1 LTAPGHTL
9 ADQPPADLPL
19 ALTCGEPAGIGAEIA
34 LKAWI
39 EREDG
44 GPRFVLLDVPAR
56 LSRLAEQL
64 GLRVPLAAIADPAD
78 ADADLFDE
86 ALPVLPLAAA
96 IHGEPGKVDGRDAAA
111 IIESI
116 RRAVDLTQG
125 GQCAAVVTNPIRKQ
139 SLKAAGF
146 DHPGHTEFLA
156 TLAGNG
162 ARSVMM
168 LASPSLK
175 VVPVT
180 VHVALSAVPRLLSTR
195 GIVEVARLTAKAL
208 TGDFGIARPRLAIV
222 GLNPHA
228 GEGGLLGREEIEVI
242 APAVEILQAEGID
255 AFGPLPPDAAFHAAA
270 RSRYDVAICMYH
282 DQALIPLK
290 TLDFDEGV
298 NVTLNLPFVRTSPD
312 HGTAIDIAGQG
323 KANPQSLIAALNLA
337 ARMARARQAA
347 S

>member
-1 LTAPGHTL
+1 MRS
-9 ADQPPADLPL
+9 ADLPL

-34 LKAWI
+34 LKAWA
-39 EREDG
+39 EREAG
-44 GPRFVLLDVPAR
+44 GPRFVLIDVPAR
-56 LSRLAEQL
+56 LARIAERLGMQVPVATVGDVAE
-64 GLRVPLAAIADPAD
+64 VD
-78 ADADLFDE
+78 AELFDD

-96 IHGEPGKVDGRDAAA
+96 IHGEPGTVDSRDAAA
-111 IIESI
+111 IVESI
-116 RRAVDLTQG
+116 RRAVELTQG
-125 GQCAAVVTNPIRKQ
+125 GLAAAVVTNPIRKQ
-139 SLKAAGF
+139 SLKSVGL

-156 TLAGNG
+156 ALAGPG

-195 GIVEVARLTAKAL
+195 GIVEVSRLTAAAL
-208 TGDFGIARPRLAIV
+208 TQDFGIGRPRLAV
-222 GLNPHA
+222 LGLNPHA
-228 GEGGLLGREEIEVI
+228 GESGLLGRDEIEVI

-255 AFGPLPPDAAFHAAA
+255 AFGPVPPDAAFHAGA
-270 RSRYDVAICMYH
+270 RARYDAAICMYH

-337 ARMARARQAA
+337 ATMARARSAA
-347 S
+347 LS

>member
-1 LTAPGHTL
+1 MST
-9 ADQPPADLPL
+9 ADLPL
-19 ALTCGEPAGIGAEIA
+19 ALTCGEPAGIGGEIA

-39 EREDG
+39 ERDEDT
-44 GPRFVLLDVPAR
+44 PRFILLDAPGR
-56 LSRLAEQL
+56 LARLAEQL
-64 GLRVPLAAIADPAD
+64 GLRVPLAAIADPAE
-78 ADADLFDE
+78 ADADLFDD
-86 ALPVLPLAAA
+86 ALPVLPLSAPIKGEAGLIDEGDAPA
-96 IHGEPGKVDGRDAAA
+96 IV
-111 IIESI
+111 ESI
-116 RRAVDLTQG
+116 ERAVALTLAG
-125 GQCAAVVTNPIRKQ
+125 RTGAVVTNPIRKQ
-139 SLKAAGF
+139 SLKSVGL

-156 TLAGNG
+156 TLAGPG

-180 VHVALSAVPRLLSTR
+180 VHVALSAVPRLLSTH
-195 GIVEVARLTAKAL
+195 GIVEVARLTARAL
-208 TGDFGIARPRLAIV
+208 TGDFGIAAPRLAIL

-228 GEGGLLGREEIEVI
+228 GEGGLLGRDEIEVI
-242 APAVEILQAEGID
+242 APAVEILKAEGLD
-255 AFGPLPPDAAFHAAA
+255 VFGPVPPDAAFHAAA
-270 RSRYDVAICMYH
+270 RQRYDAAICMYH

-323 KANPQSLIAALNLA
+323 RANPQSLIAALGLA
-337 ARMARARQAA
+337 ATMARSRRSA